1 MIKRLLWV
9 SLGLLVN
16 SAVSAADDIDT
27 IRQKFIGDWELASY
41 YTFPVNGSELEMG
54 YIGRLS
60 YDRFGNM
67 AGLGMP
73 KDLPNRQRESNER
86 LMQGFAYW
94 GPVSWDLERGTVIH
108 HVQGSPMVPQWV
120 GGDNV
125 RYFEFEGNDILNLS
139 LRDNNGRTTATL
151 TWHRLK

>member
-41 YTFPVNGSELEMG
+41 YTFPVNGNELEMG

-73 KDLPNRQRESNER
+73 KDLPKRQRESTER
-86 LMQGFAYW
+86 LTQGFAYW

-125 RYFEFEGNDILNLS
+125 RYFEFEGNDILKLS

>member
-1 MIKRLLWV
+1 MIKRLLWL

-16 SAVSAADDIDT
+16 SAVSVADDIDT

-125 RYFEFEGNDILNLS
+125 RYFEFEGNDILKLS

>member
-1 MIKRLLWV
+1 MIKKLLWV
-9 SLGLLVN
+9 SLGLLIN

-41 YTFPVNGSELEMG
+41 YTFPVNGSEREMG

-73 KDLPNRQRESNER
+73 KDLPKLQQEFS
-86 LMQGFAYW
+86 L
-94 GPVSWDLERGTVIH
+94 
-108 HVQGSPMVPQWV
+108 HVW
-120 GGDNV
+120 N
-125 RYFEFEGNDILNLS
+125 
-139 LRDNNGRTTATL
+139 
-151 TWHRLK
+151 RLKKFFVLEVHSLIL

>member
-27 IRQKFIGDWELASY
+27 IRQKFIGDWEVASY

-108 HVQGSPMVPQWV
+108 HVQVSPMVPQWV

>member
-1 MIKRLLWV
+1 MKTTALYLF
-9 SLGLLVN
+9 LVFISS
-16 SAVSAADDIDT
+16 SAFAAEELET
-27 IRQKFIGDWELASY
+27 VKQRFIGDWELASY
-41 YTFPVNGSELEMG
+41 YTFPADGDAREMG

-73 KDLPNRQRESNER
+73 KDLPERQRESSER
-86 LMQGFAYW
+86 LMRGFAYW
-94 GPVSWDLERGTVIH
+94 GPVSWDLDRSVVIH

-120 GGDNV
+120 GGENI
-125 RYFEFEGNDILNLS
+125 RYFEFEGENILKLS
-139 LRDNNGRTTATL
+139 LRDSNGRTTGTL

>member
-1 MIKRLLWV
+1 MIKKLLWV
-9 SLGLLVN
+9 SLGLLIN

-41 YTFPVNGSELEMG
+41 YTFPVDGSDREMG

-73 KDLPNRQRESNER
+73 KDLPTLQRESNER

-125 RYFEFEGNDILNLS
+125 RYFEFEGNDILKLS

-151 TWHRLK
+151 TWQRLK

>member
-125 RYFEFEGNDILNLS
+125 RYFEFEGNDILKLS
-139 LRDNNGRTTATL
+139 LRDNNDRTTATL

>member
-1 MIKRLLWV
+1 MKTTALYLF
-9 SLGLLVN
+9 LVFISS
-16 SAVSAADDIDT
+16 SAFAADDLET
-27 IRQKFIGDWELASY
+27 VKQRFIGDWELATY
-41 YTFPVNGSELEMG
+41 YTFPANDEAREMG

-73 KDLPNRQRESNER
+73 KDLPERQRESSER

-94 GPVSWDLERGTVIH
+94 GPVSWDLDRGVVIH

-120 GGDNV
+120 DGENI
-125 RYFEFEGNDILNLS
+125 RYFEFEGEDILKLS

>member
-1 MIKRLLWV
+1 MKTITLCLFLLFI
-9 SLGLLVN
+9 SS
-16 SAVSAADDIDT
+16 SAFAADDLET
-27 IRQKFIGDWELASY
+27 VKQRFIGDWELASY
-41 YTFPVNGSELEMG
+41 YTFPADGDAMEMG

-73 KDLPNRQRESNER
+73 KDLPERQRESSER

-94 GPVSWDLERGTVIH
+94 GPVSWDLDRGVVIH

-120 GGDNV
+120 GGENI
-125 RYFEFEGNDILNLS
+125 RYFEFEGENILKLS
-139 LRDNNGRTTATL
+139 LRDGNGRTTGTL

>member
-1 MIKRLLWV
+1 MKTKTLCLAFLFIA
-9 SLGLLVN
+9 S
-16 SAVSAADDIDT
+16 SAFAADDLET
-27 IRQKFIGDWELASY
+27 IKQKFVGDWELASY
-41 YTFPVNGSELEMG
+41 YSFSANGDEREMG

-73 KDLPNRQRESNER
+73 KDLPERQRDSDER

-94 GPVSWDLERGTVIH
+94 GPVSWDLDRGVVIH

-125 RYFEFEGNDILNLS
+125 RYFEFEGDDILKLTVKN
-139 LRDNNGRTTATL
+139 DNGRATGTL

>member
-1 MIKRLLWV
+1 MKKNLLWM
-9 SLGLLVN
+9 SLGLLIN

-41 YTFPVNGSELEMG
+41 YTFPVNGSEREMG

-73 KDLPNRQRESNER
+73 KDLPKLQRESNER

-125 RYFEFEGNDILNLS
+125 RYFEFEGNDILKLS

>member
-1 MIKRLLWV
+1 MKTKTLCLAFLFIT
-9 SLGLLVN
+9 S
-16 SAVSAADDIDT
+16 SSFAADDLET
-27 IRQKFIGDWELASY
+27 VKQKFIGDWELASY
-41 YTFPVNGSELEMG
+41 YSFPASGGEREMG

-60 YDRFGNM
+60 YDSFGNM

-73 KDLPNRQRESNER
+73 KDLPERQRDSDER

-94 GPVSWDLERGTVIH
+94 GPVSWDLDRGVVIH

-125 RYFEFEGNDILNLS
+125 RHFEFEGNDILKLTVK
-139 LRDNNGRTTATL
+139 DNNGRATGTL

>member
-1 MIKRLLWV
+1 MIKKLLWV
-9 SLGLLVN
+9 SLGLLIS

>member
-1 MIKRLLWV
+1 MKTTALYLF
-9 SLGLLVN
+9 LVFISS
-16 SAVSAADDIDT
+16 SAFAADDLET
-27 IRQKFIGDWELASY
+27 VKQRFIGDWQLATY
-41 YTFPVNGSELEMG
+41 CTFPANDEAREMG

-73 KDLPNRQRESNER
+73 KDLPERQRESSER

-94 GPVSWDLERGTVIH
+94 GPVSWDLDRGVVIH

-120 GGDNV
+120 DGENI
-125 RYFEFEGNDILNLS
+125 RYFEFEGEDILKLS

>member
-16 SAVSAADDIDT
+16 SAVGATDDIDT

-41 YTFPVNGSELEMG
+41 YTFPANGSEREMG

-73 KDLPNRQRESNER
+73 KDLPKRQRESNER

-125 RYFEFEGNDILNLS
+125 RYFEFEGNDILKLS

>member
-1 MIKRLLWV
+1 MIKKLLWV
-9 SLGLLVN
+9 SLGLLIN